1 MFKRLKRFI
10 KRHIHLLL
18 FLFGSVFL
26 LYLLTPN
33 ITSSNGLYNH
43 FQTNFSKQELAS
55 KQFLSAVKK
64 DWNTSKKAT
73 FKRTYFQQK
82 NNFFLHVFKGDS
94 LCFWNTNSFAFS
106 SVIAAKKND
115 QKAFFSNNGWYYSSV
130 DSTDNFT
137 FVVTF
142 GLQHV
147 YPFENE
153 FLQSG
158 FFEPFDQID
167 ATIRQDFST
176 GYVVKNNRGKAV
188 FSLHKTSNQTGRS
201 LQSTLIF
208 VCVLF
213 LFLVLWSWTLRQLKS
228 NKQLVFFALFT
239 LILRLIAYKLPFLTT
254 STGAA
259 IFDVRVFAV
268 NEFIPNLAAFILWI
282 YTAILILITCNKVKI
297 DKINKR
303 FKIGF
308 SVLLLS
314 ATICF
319 FPIIAHII
327 IENSS
332 INLQLN
338 ELFQLNFL
346 SIIILLI
353 IGIGGLIFV
362 FIAHKVALFWK
373 ANSMNFWRFL
383 LLFSASFF
391 GAFLVL
397 ILVYES
403 EVLSLI
409 FSGIF
414 ALIILL
420 ISFVFS
426 EKWSATSVL
435 ITLLFFA
442 IVTAYKL
449 QFEALEK
456 ERTTRILYANEL
468 SDNRDIAT
476 EVEFLSIAK
485 SLQQLSFTRALSFT
499 ELKEQ
504 LDDNVFTE
512 FWERYA
518 IDCYIFG
525 KNDQE
530 LIYGTSRIE
539 LDELLQF
546 HSEQSEISPNLF
558 YIKDNAQQLNYLFKI
573 PLTATKDSVLFGTLK
588 SKQLPEEIGFPR
600 LLISDQTNVFESL
613 AAYSFASYYQHRLT
627 NNFGDY
633 NFPLYDHSFL
643 TAKEARGKWLNFEGY
658 SHYIFQRSPDNVVV
672 LSIPNP
678 SFINNITAGAFL
690 MIGYGFLLLVIRVL
704 FFNAIK
710 IYRKNT
716 SLSTKIQFVMVGL
729 VVLSLIGFSV
739 ASSSFVTQQYKE
751 YTSDLVLEKAR
762 SLSKQLSTH
771 TSNKLF
777 HYGTIDARNYQ
788 LQLWSDIYMTDLNYY
803 DVNGGLQG
811 SSRPVIFSKG
821 LLSKNIHP
829 AAFFALKT
837 NKSVAHIQT
846 ETIGNLTYLSAY
858 IPLYDHNKSVF
869 GYLNVQHFDQ
879 QTLFE
884 NQIQQFFIAIINVFM
899 LLLVVS
905 IVGAIAISSWITAP
919 LRMIQKH
926 FNRVAFGKSNQPIT
940 YEADDEIGD
949 LLAAYN
955 RKLADLEAAAVLLAQ
970 SEREGAWREMA
981 KQVAHEIKNPLTPMK
996 LRIQQL
1002 ERVFDPTDPDA
1013 KQKIQQVTRSIV
1025 EQIDSLAD
1033 IANAF
1038 SSFAQFPDPKLEPVS
1053 LFELVQG
1060 VAQIFESE
1068 HVVDFNLTT
1077 PSSSIIIDGDST
1089 QLIRVFNN
1097 LFANSIQAVDF
1108 GKKAIISIDFEQQVG
1123 TIIIRIKDN
1132 GNGIPDEQLDTIFE
1146 PYFTTKSTG
1155 TGLGLALVKQLI
1167 SGHQGT
1173 ITVETTSESGTT
1185 FMLVFPTNQA

>member
-1 MFKRLKRFI
+1 MFKRLIQFI
-10 KRHIHLLL
+10 KKHIHLHL
-18 FLFGSVFL
+18 FLLGSVFL

-33 ITSSNGLYNH
+33 FYSSNKLFNH
-43 FQTNFSKQELAS
+43 FQTNFYQQELAS
-55 KQFLSAVKK
+55 KEFLSAVKK
-64 DWNTSKKAT
+64 EWGTSKKT
-73 FKRTYFQQK
+73 FFQRTYFQQK

-106 SVIAAKKND
+106 TLKTAKKNN
-115 QKAFFSNNGWYYSSV
+115 QNAFFSNNGWYYSSI
-130 DSTDNFT
+130 DSTENFT
-137 FVVTF
+137 FVVSF
-142 GLQHV
+142 GLQQV

-153 FLQSG
+153 FLKTG
-158 FFEPFDQID
+158 FFEPFEQIP
-167 ATIRQDFST
+167 ATIRDDLSSGF
-176 GYVVKNNRGKAV
+176 VIKNSHGKPIV
-188 FSLHKTSNQTGRS
+188 SLHNTTNQTGQS
-201 LQSTLIF
+201 LQSTMIF
-208 VCVLF
+208 SCVLF
-213 LFLVLWSWTLRQLKS
+213 LFLVLWSWTLRQLKT
-228 NKQLVFFALFT
+228 NRQLVLFALFV
-239 LILRLIAYKLPFLTT
+239 LILRLILHKLPFLTFF
-254 STGAA
+254 TGAA
-259 IFDVRVFAV
+259 LFDVQVFAV

-282 YTAILILITCNKVKI
+282 YSAILVLATLNKVKI
-297 DKINKR
+297 EKINKR
-303 FKIGF
+303 FHIGF
-308 SVLLLS
+308 SVVLLS
-314 ATICF
+314 AIICF
-319 FPIIAHII
+319 FPIIAHVI

-353 IGIGGLIFV
+353 IGVGGLIFV
-362 FIAHKVALFWK
+362 FITQKIALFWK
-373 ANSMNFWRFL
+373 VNTMNFWRVL
-383 LLFSASFF
+383 LLFFLSFF

-397 ILVYES
+397 LFIYKSEILS
-403 EVLSLI
+403 VL
-409 FSGIF
+409 FAGIF

-420 ISFVFS
+420 ISYVS
-426 EKWSATSVL
+426 SGKWTVTTLL

-442 IVTAYKL
+442 MVTAYKL

-456 ERTTRILYANEL
+456 ERATRMLYANEL

-476 EVEFLSIAK
+476 EVEFISVETK
-485 SLQQLSFTRALSFT
+485 LQQLSFSKALSFT

-504 LDDNVFTE
+504 LDNNVFTD

-518 IDCYIFG
+518 VDCYIFG

-530 LIYGTSRIE
+530 LFYGTSQVE

-558 YIKDNAQQLNYLFKI
+558 YIKDNAQQLNYLFKL
-573 PLTATKDSVLFGTLK
+573 PLTSTKDSVIFGTLK

-613 AAYSFASYYQHRLT
+613 ASYSFASYYKHRLT
-627 NNFGDY
+627 KNFGDF

-643 TAKEARGKWLNFEGY
+643 SAKAAYGKWLNFEGY
-658 SHYIFQRSPDNVVV
+658 SHYIFQRSPENVIV

-678 SFINNITAGAFL
+678 RFINGITAVAFL
-690 MIGYGFLLLVIRVL
+690 MIGYGFLLLVVRVL
-704 FFNAIK
+704 FFNTIE
-710 IYRKNT
+710 INQKNT
-716 SLSTKIQFVMVGL
+716 TLSTKIQLVMVGM

-751 YTSDLVLEKAR
+751 YTSDLVLEKAK
-762 SLSKQLSTH
+762 SLSKQLSTS
-771 TSNKLF
+771 TSSKLF
-777 HYGTIDARNYQ
+777 HNGTIDARNYQ
-788 LQLWSDIYMTDLNYY
+788 LQLWSDIYETDLNYY
-803 DVNGGLQG
+803 DVNGRLKG

-821 LLSKNIHP
+821 LLSKYIHP

-837 NKSVAHIQT
+837 KKSVAHIQT

-858 IPLYDHNKSVF
+858 IPLYDHNRTVF
-869 GYLNVQHFDQ
+869 GYLNIQHFDQ

-899 LLLVVS
+899 LLLVLS

-926 FNRVAFGKSNQPIT
+926 FNRVAFGKSNQPIA

-1013 KQKIQQVTRSIV
+1013 KQKIQQVARSIV

-1038 SSFAQFPDPKLEPVS
+1038 SSFAQFPEPKLHPVS
-1053 LFELVQG
+1053 LVELVQR
-1060 VAQIFESE
+1060 VTQIFESE
-1068 HVVDFNLTT
+1068 HAVHFNLST
-1077 PSSSIIIDGDST
+1077 PASPIIIDGDST

-1097 LFANSIQAVDF
+1097 LFTNSIQAVDF
-1108 GKKAIISIDFEQQVG
+1108 GKEAKISIDFEQQVG

-1132 GNGIPDEQLDTIFE
+1132 GKGIPNEQLDTIFE

-1167 SGHQGT
+1167 SGHKGT
-1173 ITVETTSESGTT
+1173 ITVEKTSKSGTT
-1185 FMLVFPTNQA
+1185 IKLVFPSFFS

>member
-1 MFKRLKRFI
+1 
-10 KRHIHLLL
+10 
-18 FLFGSVFL
+18 
-26 LYLLTPN
+26 
-33 ITSSNGLYNH
+33 
-43 FQTNFSKQELAS
+43 
-55 KQFLSAVKK
+55 
-64 DWNTSKKAT
+64 
-73 FKRTYFQQK
+73 
-82 NNFFLHVFKGDS
+82 
-94 LCFWNTNSFAFS
+94 
-106 SVIAAKKND
+106 
-115 QKAFFSNNGWYYSSV
+115 
-130 DSTDNFT
+130 
-137 FVVTF
+137 
-142 GLQHV
+142 
-147 YPFENE
+147 
-153 FLQSG
+153 
-158 FFEPFDQID
+158 
-167 ATIRQDFST
+167 
-176 GYVVKNNRGKAV
+176 
-188 FSLHKTSNQTGRS
+188 
-201 LQSTLIF
+201 
-208 VCVLF
+208 
-213 LFLVLWSWTLRQLKS
+213 
-228 NKQLVFFALFT
+228 
-239 LILRLIAYKLPFLTT
+239 
-254 STGAA
+254 
-259 IFDVRVFAV
+259 
-268 NEFIPNLAAFILWI
+268 
-282 YTAILILITCNKVKI
+282 
-297 DKINKR
+297 
-303 FKIGF
+303 
-308 SVLLLS
+308 
-314 ATICF
+314 
-319 FPIIAHII
+319 
-327 IENSS
+327 
-332 INLQLN
+332 
-338 ELFQLNFL
+338 
-346 SIIILLI
+346 
-353 IGIGGLIFV
+353 
-362 FIAHKVALFWK
+362 
-373 ANSMNFWRFL
+373 
-383 LLFSASFF
+383 
-391 GAFLVL
+391 
-397 ILVYES
+397 
-403 EVLSLI
+403 
-409 FSGIF
+409 
-414 ALIILL
+414 
-420 ISFVFS
+420 
-426 EKWSATSVL
+426 
-435 ITLLFFA
+435 
-442 IVTAYKL
+442 
-449 QFEALEK
+449 
-456 ERTTRILYANEL
+456 
-468 SDNRDIAT
+468 
-476 EVEFLSIAK
+476 
-485 SLQQLSFTRALSFT
+485 
-499 ELKEQ
+499 
-504 LDDNVFTE
+504 
-512 FWERYA
+512 
-518 IDCYIFG
+518 
-525 KNDQE
+525 
-530 LIYGTSRIE
+530 
-539 LDELLQF
+539 
-546 HSEQSEISPNLF
+546 
-558 YIKDNAQQLNYLFKI
+558 
-573 PLTATKDSVLFGTLK
+573 
-588 SKQLPEEIGFPR
+588 
-600 LLISDQTNVFESL
+600 
-613 AAYSFASYYQHRLT
+613 
-627 NNFGDY
+627 
-633 NFPLYDHSFL
+633 
-643 TAKEARGKWLNFEGY
+643 
-658 SHYIFQRSPDNVVV
+658 
-672 LSIPNP
+672 
-678 SFINNITAGAFL
+678 
-690 MIGYGFLLLVIRVL
+690 
-704 FFNAIK
+704 
-710 IYRKNT
+710 
-716 SLSTKIQFVMVGL
+716 MVGL

-762 SLSKQLSTH
+762 SLSKQLSTN

-1038 SSFAQFPDPKLEPVS
+1038 SSFAQFPDPKLQPVS

-1068 HVVDFNLTT
+1068 HAVDFNLST

-1173 ITVETTSESGTT
+1173 ITVETTSENGTT